1 MVVGVS
7 AAENRGELIMQTAA
21 DNVDDV
27 RPSVVVIGN
36 FSHEGLS
43 AKIES
48 LGFQVINRNLR
59 STSRN
64 WEKILLLLEDLSRDD
79 RLASVFL
86 YLPTTTLLQV
96 SNPTY
101 DEVRPRLLAALAK
114 TRSVAFVHEDNLQG
128 SVEPFPWQIR
138 NGWSEA
144 FDDDEIPWL
153 SEEDEELRASSAS
166 LPTAEE
172 WRVEHAEEIARGLR
186 FLETLTDIN
195 VEVAPFRKRS
205 DVTIRMFQMLEESQA
220 GIFLRLYVPH
230 GRYQSEQFE
239 DFLTLF
245 SRYLRDVEKKEF
257 SVDVQRTARG
267 TTYVFK
273 GRGEVSDV
281 GELQL
286 ATRRFEDF
294 LSLSQMDPS
303 AAEAVLERSGVE
315 RASAAF
321 IVAKY
326 ARSIRRLGLEMKH
339 EFERRRLVLSQ
350 AFEAELLD
358 STESQVLPAPDL
370 GRPSSLFS
378 IVGNSAPVTITIAGQ
393 VSDHARL
400 QIAQIVDGSVTYSNE
415 DKLLLARIELID
427 DKIEAL
433 QLRSE
438 LDILKD
444 PATDPE
450 QRRTAVQKL
459 KGFLYKG
466 SKYVGKKID
475 EIGTQVLINYLDRLI
490 SGGGQ

>member
-1 MVVGVS
+1 M
-7 AAENRGELIMQTAA
+7 EIPA
-21 DNVDDV
+21 DNVDDA
-27 RPSVVVIGN
+27 RPTVVVIGN

-48 LGFQVINRNLR
+48 LGFRVINRNLR
-59 STSRN
+59 STPKN
-64 WEKILLLLEDLSRDD
+64 WWKILNLIEELSRGD

-86 YLPTTTLLQV
+86 YMPTTTLLQV
-96 SNPTY
+96 SNETY
-101 DEVRPRLLAALAK
+101 DEVRPSLLDALAK
-114 TRSVAFVHEDNLQG
+114 ARSVAFVHEENLQG
-128 SVEPFPWQIR
+128 SVQPFPWQVRGGVDGNI
-138 NGWSEA
+138 
-144 FDDDEIPWL
+144 DDDDFPWL
-153 SEEDEELRASSAS
+153 TEDDEESRARATGS

-172 WRVEHAEEIARGLR
+172 WRVEHADAIARGLR
-186 FLETLTDIN
+186 FLESLTAAN

-294 LSLSQMDPS
+294 LSLAQLDPT
-303 AAEAVLERSGVE
+303 AAEGVLERSGIE
-315 RASAAF
+315 KASAAF

-339 EFERRRLVLSQ
+339 EFERRRLILSQ
-350 AFEAELLD
+350 SFEAELLD
-358 STESQVLPAPDL
+358 GVEAQLLPVPD
-370 GRPSSLFS
+370 GARPSSLFS
-378 IVGNSAPVTITIAGQ
+378 IVGNTAPVTITIAGEI
-393 VSDHARL
+393 SDHARL
-400 QIAQIVDGSVTYSNE
+400 QVGLIVDGSARYSDE
-415 DKLLLARIELID
+415 DKRLLALIERID

-438 LDILKD
+438 LDSLKD
-444 PATDPE
+444 PATAPE

-466 SKYVGKKID
+466 TKYVGQKVD
-475 EIGTQVLINYLDRLI
+475 EIGTQLLINYLDRLI
-490 SGGGQ
+490 SGGP